1 MKFYSNGKLLLTGE
15 YLVLD
20 GAPAIALPTKFGQ
33 SLEVQEANDRS
44 SWKSYDREGNCWFS
58 MEFDLADVLANRS
71 DITDDLEK
79 KIVRLLQEMYRMN
92 AHCFPA
98 DNYQFT
104 TKMDFDRN
112 WGLGTSSTLV
122 NNLAQFANIDPYQL
136 LQKSFGGSGYDIA
149 CAQADQPIL
158 YQDGSYQNIDLPALL
173 RDHLY
178 FVYLN
183 RKQNSRE
190 AIRYYRNLSTD
201 KYLFIKQ
208 LKNINRQLLCANRF
222 EDARKCMTEHEKM
235 IGNLLRQETVKE
247 RLFPE
252 LNAAV
257 KSLGAWG
264 GDFVA
269 VLADHD
275 IRNYFMS
282 KGYSTVFTY
291 EELIKSSGSSDIEL
305 I

>member
-1 MKFYSNGKLLLTGE
+1 MRFYSNGKLLLTGE

-33 SLEVQEANDRS
+33 SLEVQEAGHRS
-44 SWKSYDREGNCWFS
+44 SWKSYDQEGNCWFS
-58 MEFDLADVLANRS
+58 MDFDLTDVLANQY
-71 DITDDLEK
+71 DVTDHQEK
-79 KIVRLLQEMYRMN
+79 KIVLLLQEMYRMN
-92 AHCFPA
+92 ENCFPS

-104 TKMDFDRN
+104 TKLDFDRN

-122 NNLAQFANIDPYQL
+122 NNLSQFAQVDPYRL
-136 LQKSFGGSGYDIA
+136 LAKSFGGSGYDIA

-158 YQDGSYQNIDLPALL
+158 YQDGSYENIYLPAFL
-173 RDHLY
+173 RHHLY

-190 AIRYYRNLSTD
+190 AIRYYKGLPNDRSRPVE
-201 KYLFIKQ
+201 Q
-208 LKNINRQLLCANRF
+208 LKKLNHQLLTATRF
-222 EDARKCMTEHEKM
+222 EDAKKCMVEHEKM
-235 IGNLLRQETVKE
+235 MGSLLNQETVKE

-252 LNAAV
+252 LDAAV

-269 VLADHD
+269 VLTNDD
-275 IRNYFMS
+275 IRNYFRS
-282 KGYSTVFTY
+282 KGYSTVFAY
-291 EELIKSSGSSDIEL
+291 EELIKSSN
-305 I
+305 

>member
-20 GAPAIALPTKFGQ
+20 GAPAIALPTKYGQ

-44 SWKSYDREGNCWFS
+44 SWKSYDQEGNCWFS
-58 MEFDLADVLANRS
+58 MDFDLADVLADRY
-71 DITDDLEK
+71 DVADEQEK
-79 KIVRLLQEMYRMN
+79 KIVILLQEMYRMN
-92 AHCFPA
+92 ANCFPS
-98 DNYQFT
+98 DINEFT
-104 TKMDFDRN
+104 TKLDFDKN

-122 NNLAQFANIDPYQL
+122 NNLAQFAQVDPYRL
-136 LQKSFGGSGYDIA
+136 LAKSFGGSGYDIA

-158 YQDGSYQNIDLPALL
+158 YQDGSYQNIDLPAII

-183 RKQNSRE
+183 KKQNSRE
-190 AIRYYRNLSTD
+190 AIKYYRNLTTD

-208 LKNINRQLLCANRF
+208 LKNINQQLLSVTHF
-222 EDARKCMTEHEKM
+222 EEAKKWMTEHERL
-235 IGNLLRQETVKE
+235 IGGLLGQEPVKE

-252 LNAAV
+252 LDAAV

-275 IRNYFMS
+275 VRHYFMS
-282 KGYSTVFTY
+282 KGYSTIFTY
-291 EELIKSSGSSDIEL
+291 KELIRSSN
-305 I
+305 